1 MTGIKF
7 GHSYC
12 MEIYG
17 NSLINLGVL
26 LAAFAQ
32 ARARQL
38 EEPGSTSQRS
48 SEKIPGLLRNSPT
61 LTAREMAQQL
71 GTSQR
76 AVEKQIE
83 KLKRDGSLR
92 RIGSDKDGYRAVLET
107 L

>member
-7 GHSYC
+7 GHNHC
-12 MEIYG
+12 IEIYG
-17 NSLINLGVL
+17 NNLINLGVQ

-38 EEPGSTSQRS
+38 EESGLTSQRS
-48 SEKIPGLLRNSPT
+48 SEKILGLLRNSPT
-61 LTAREMAQQL
+61 LTARQVAQQL

-92 RIGSDKDGYRAVLET
+92 QVGPDKGGY
-107 L
+107 